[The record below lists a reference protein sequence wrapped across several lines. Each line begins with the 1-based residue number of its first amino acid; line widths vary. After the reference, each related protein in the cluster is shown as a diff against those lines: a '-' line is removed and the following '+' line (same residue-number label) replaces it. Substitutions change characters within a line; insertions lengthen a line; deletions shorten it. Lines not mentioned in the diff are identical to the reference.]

1 MARRRRK
8 NSRSSRRP
16 SRGSRRSSVRV
27 VRVTRTK
34 GSGANQTTSYRTAG
48 LSITRVGPTG
58 KIASSRPTI
67 QATVRD
73 EGTNL
78 SKRDIRLYLDG
89 SEKIRFHYD
98 RVSGRLSYNVRG
110 ALSPGTHRVEIEAEA
125 ESGDSR
131 GRSDSTARK
140 GWTFTV
146 AR

>member
-8 NSRSSRRP
+8 N

-27 VRVTRTK
+27 VKVTSTK
-34 GSGANQTTSYRTAG
+34 GSGTSQTTSYRTAG
-48 LSITRVGPTG
+48 LSITGVGPTG
-58 KIASSRPTI
+58 RIANSRPTI
-67 QATVRD
+67 KATVRD

-98 RVSGRLSYNVRG
+98 RGSGRLSYRVGG

-125 ESGDSR
+125 ESGDSQ
-131 GRSDSTARK
+131 GRSNSTARK

>member
-8 NSRSSRRP
+8 NSRSSRR
-16 SRGSRRSSVRV
+16 SSVRI

-34 GSGANQTTSYRTAG
+34 GSGVEQTTSYRTGG
-48 LSITRVGPTG
+48 LSITGVGPTG
-58 KIASSRPTI
+58 NIASSRPTI
-67 QATVRD
+67 RARVRD
-73 EGTNL
+73 QGGSL

-98 RVSGRLSYNVRG
+98 RASGRLSYRVRG
-110 ALSPGTHRVEIEAEA
+110 ALSPGVHWVEIEAGA
-125 ESGDSR
+125 EYGDSQ
-131 GRSDSTARK
+131 GRSNSAVRK